1 LPFADDEFDLV
12 VAQLVVHFMA
22 DPDAGIA
29 EMARVARPG
38 GLVAACVWD
47 HHGGRGPV
55 SVFWRA
61 VRDLD
66 PAAPDESDLPGARD
80 AHLVELFTR
89 AGLHDAAQTTLTV
102 SAAYT
107 GTDEWWHP
115 YTQGVGPAGAY
126 LATLEPA
133 QCERV
138 RTRCAE
144 LLPTGPFTLQA
155 TAWTATGR
163 A

>member
-1 LPFADDEFDLV
+1 MSFDVGADAYGSFMGRFSEPLAADFAALP
-12 VAQLVVHFMA
+12 
-22 DPDAGIA
+22 
-29 EMARVARPG
+29 
-38 GLVAACVWD
+38 
-47 HHGGRGPV
+47 
-55 SVFWRA
+55 FWRA

-80 AHLVELFTR
+80 AHLVELFTG
-89 AGLHDAAQTTLTV
+89 AGLHDATQTTLTV

-133 QCERV
+133 QRERV